1 MNKSLLAI
9 AVASLLSPISNL
21 HAKEASADETMVV
34 TANRFEQSV
43 DQVIAPISVIT
54 KQEIEAYQAKALT
67 DVLRRLPGVEVTSN
81 GGLGHTSSV
90 FIRGAT
96 SSHTLVLVDGIRF
109 NNSITSGVNFNRIP
123 LAQVER
129 IEVIRGAASAVYG
142 SDAIGGVINIITQA
156 STGEESKSLSLGT
169 GSRGYKEGNAVA
181 NTQIGENGQLKLS
194 VGFQQDD
201 GYNVNPVPGENDGDK
216 HGFDN
221 QQFMINYDHRFDAN
235 WSAFSSIRWFD
246 STVQYNH
253 CDYNYV
259 TFACDYYVA
268 DGSSETISYS
278 TKVQYTSEKFLSY
291 ITLNYQSDKSED
303 TIQGDKVV
311 SLLDIE
317 QTNVQWVNNIAVTEE
332 ISTLAGIDWRRE
344 KLGEDA
350 LSFGFADSA
359 AGEERDNFGA
369 YISPTYS
376 NGGLTVQA
384 TGRYDRHDT
393 YDEYTTWMLG
403 SAYRLNDTYRVSARY
418 NTSFKAPSFKDLASS
433 PDLKPEDAK
442 SFEVGLEANYEL
454 VDVTVSAYQ
463 SDIDNLQV
471 WYVDSTH
478 PSGGFLG
485 NVDAEIKGIE
495 LELGFETGLVNHSV
509 IAEFKDHKDT
519 QGEELA
525 RRAKENYK
533 WIADLEIGKWLLSS
547 SYVYTGE
554 RPDLP
559 VNSATTAKSTLPS
572 YSLWDIAL
580 TYSVTDEL
588 SVSGRVDNAFDKKYE
603 TAGGYPA
610 PERAYYVNA
619 SYKF

>member
-21 HAKEASADETMVV
+21 HAQEASADETMVV

-156 STGEESKSLSLGT
+156 ASGEESKSISVGT

-201 GYNVNPVPGENDGDK
+201 GYNVNPVPGQNDGDK

-268 DGSSETISYS
+268 DGNSETLSYS
-278 TKVQYTSEKFLSY
+278 TKVQYTGEKFLSY
-291 ITLNYQSDKSED
+291 VTLNYQSDKSED

-317 QTNVQWVNNIAVTEE
+317 QTNVQWVNNIALTEE

-344 KLGEDA
+344 KLGDDA
-350 LSFGFADSA
+350 LSFGFPDSA

-376 NGGLTVQA
+376 NGGLIVQA

-403 SAYRLNDTYRVSARY
+403 SMYRLNDTYRVSARY

-433 PDLKPEDAK
+433 PDLKPEEAN

-454 VDVTVSAYQ
+454 VDVTLSAYQ
-463 SDIDNLQV
+463 NDIDNLQV
-471 WYVDSTH
+471 WYVDNTH

-495 LELGFETGLVNHSV
+495 LELGFETGIINHSV

-572 YSLWDIAL
+572 YSLWDVAV

-588 SVSGRVDNAFDKKYE
+588 AVSGRVDNAFDKKYE

-619 SYKF
+619 SYQF

>member
-9 AVASLLSPISNL
+9 AVASLFSPISNL
-21 HAKEASADETMVV
+21 HAQEASADETMVV

-156 STGEESKSLSLGT
+156 ASGEESKSISVGT

-201 GYNVNPVPGENDGDK
+201 GYNVNPVPGQNDGDK

-268 DGSSETISYS
+268 DGNSETLSYS
-278 TKVQYTSEKFLSY
+278 TKVQYTGEKFLSY
-291 ITLNYQSDKSED
+291 VTLNYQSDKSED

-317 QTNVQWVNNIAVTEE
+317 QTNVQWVNNIALTEE

-344 KLGEDA
+344 KLGDDA
-350 LSFGFADSA
+350 LSFGFPDSA

-376 NGGLTVQA
+376 NGGLIVQA

-403 SAYRLNDTYRVSARY
+403 SMYRLNDTYSVSARY

-433 PDLKPEDAK
+433 PDLKPEEAN

-454 VDVTVSAYQ
+454 VDVTLSAYQ
-463 SDIDNLQV
+463 NDIDNLQV
-471 WYVDSTH
+471 WYVDNTH

-495 LELGFETGLVNHSV
+495 LELGFETGIINHSV

-572 YSLWDIAL
+572 YSLWDVAV

-588 SVSGRVDNAFDKKYE
+588 AVSGRVDNAFDKKYE

-619 SYKF
+619 SYQF

>member
-1 MNKSLLAI
+1 
-9 AVASLLSPISNL
+9 
-21 HAKEASADETMVV
+21 SADETMVV

-54 KQEIEAYQAKALT
+54 KQEIKAYQAKALT

-156 STGEESKSLSLGT
+156 STGEESKSINLGT

-268 DGSSETISYS
+268 DGSSETIS
-278 TKVQYTSEKFLSY
+278 
-291 ITLNYQSDKSED
+291 
-303 TIQGDKVV
+303 
-311 SLLDIE
+311 
-317 QTNVQWVNNIAVTEE
+317 
-332 ISTLAGIDWRRE
+332 
-344 KLGEDA
+344 
-350 LSFGFADSA
+350 
-359 AGEERDNFGA
+359 
-369 YISPTYS
+369 
-376 NGGLTVQA
+376 
-384 TGRYDRHDT
+384 
-393 YDEYTTWMLG
+393 
-403 SAYRLNDTYRVSARY
+403 
-418 NTSFKAPSFKDLASS
+418 
-433 PDLKPEDAK
+433 
-442 SFEVGLEANYEL
+442 
-454 VDVTVSAYQ
+454 
-463 SDIDNLQV
+463 
-471 WYVDSTH
+471 
-478 PSGGFLG
+478 
-485 NVDAEIKGIE
+485 
-495 LELGFETGLVNHSV
+495 
-509 IAEFKDHKDT
+509 
-519 QGEELA
+519 
-525 RRAKENYK
+525 
-533 WIADLEIGKWLLSS
+533 
-547 SYVYTGE
+547 
-554 RPDLP
+554 
-559 VNSATTAKSTLPS
+559 
-572 YSLWDIAL
+572 
-580 TYSVTDEL
+580 
-588 SVSGRVDNAFDKKYE
+588 
-603 TAGGYPA
+603 
-610 PERAYYVNA
+610 
-619 SYKF
+619 